1 MMATCF
7 LSQLFPPASF
17 GCSTSLPVSIHSSLK
32 VVTDDG
38 AQVGPFTLPD
48 ASTVYYFQVTVKAKT
63 LHFETVSNS
72 GGNTGAVEIEAY
84 TEQLLDPVFTVQDG
98 LRLPP

>member
-1 MMATCF
+1 VATYL

-17 GCSTSLPVSIHSSLK
+17 GCSSSPPVSIPSSLK

-38 AQVGPFTLPD
+38 TQVGPFTLPD
-48 ASTVYYFQVTVKAKT
+48 ASTIYYFQVTVKAKT
-63 LHFETVSNS
+63 LRFETVSNS

-84 TEQLLDPVFTVQDG
+84 TK
-98 LRLPP
+98 